1 MNRIWTII
9 KREYKESV
17 FKKSFIISTLL
28 TPILLIGM
36 GTIPSLLLMM
46 DSDEQTII
54 SVYDESGYVA
64 QKLNENLSDT
74 LKNGQPK
81 FIVNILEAPT
91 QKDNLINQQKSQI
104 ENDLING
111 FLEIPYD
118 VDEKG
123 KINYYT
129 KNVANFDINRAV
141 RNAVSETVIN
151 KRLEESGFNP
161 DSVNQLTK
169 RVELATFKI
178 SKGGKEEE
186 SSFGQEYIS
195 TIIFVL
201 ILYVTLLIYGQQIMR
216 SIVQE
221 KTSRIVELILS
232 SSTPFQFMAGKIF
245 GQGIVG
251 LTQYVIWA
259 ILGLSFAVFSQ
270 QNSFGGEMT
279 FSYDPAIFIYF
290 IIYFILG
297 YFFYSTL
304 FAGIGAVTNSDQEAQ
319 QLSFP
324 VMILIIASFLLIFMI
339 IKNPDSDLAVIL
351 SLIPFFTPI
360 LMFTRTNLTTPGI
373 LEIGASIIIMII
385 AILLAI
391 WLVAKVYRVGILMYG
406 KRPTLPEILN
416 WVKK

>member
-46 DSDEQTII
+46 DSDEQTVI
-54 SVYDESGYVA
+54 SVLDESGYVA
-64 QKLNENLSDT
+64 PQLKDSLTDT

-81 FIVNILEAPT
+81 FIINILEIT
-91 QKDNLINQQKSQI
+91 SSKTELINQQKNQI
-104 ENDLING
+104 ENSLIDG
-111 FLEIPYD
+111 FLEIPKD

-129 KNVANFDINRAV
+129 KNVANFDINSAV
-141 RNAVSETVIN
+141 RNSVSQTVVN
-151 KRLEESGFNP
+151 KRLQESGFNP

-178 SKGGKEEE
+178 SKGGKEEK

-259 ILGLSFAVFSQ
+259 ILGFSFALFSQ
-270 QNSFGGEMT
+270 QSTFGGEIA
-279 FSYDPAIFIYF
+279 FNYNPSVFIYF
-290 IIYFILG
+290 IVFFLLG

-304 FAGIGAVTNSDQEAQ
+304 FAGVGAIANSDQEAQ

-324 VMILIIASFLLIFMI
+324 VMIFIIASFLLIFLFI
-339 IKNPDSDLAVIL
+339 
-351 SLIPFFTPI
+351 F
-360 LMFTRTNLTTPGI
+360 
-373 LEIGASIIIMII
+373 
-385 AILLAI
+385 
-391 WLVAKVYRVGILMYG
+391 
-406 KRPTLPEILN
+406 
-416 WVKK
+416 